1 MTSRFLSVISIF
13 VLAFII
19 GTNLLS
25 TESVQ
30 AQAVPVAPLELSFVT
45 APVKQS
51 VSVDTFNV
59 SYDINTREV
68 SVKGS
73 ADAIVNVT
81 VTGEIKPVIKYRTI
95 EKNTGYP
102 YIKSMSKISD
112 KPISP
117 FNYEQS
123 NN

>member
-81 VTGEIKPVIKYRTI
+81 VTGEVKPAIKYRTV

-102 YIKSMSKISD
+102 YIRSMSKISD

-117 FNYEQS
+117 FNYE
-123 NN
+123 